1 MVMLR
6 IVLGILRSRT
16 FHKLVITAV
25 LALAALAGLGRESQA
40 RNLARMAAWDKAQKL
55 RRQGTA
61 KARPA

>member
-1 MVMLR
+1 MAMLR
-6 IVLGILRSRT
+6 IGLDILRSRL

-25 LALAALAGLGRESQA
+25 LVLAALVGLGRENQA
-40 RNLARMAAWDKAQKL
+40 RNLARVAAWDKAQKL